1 MASYADRHN
10 TTSFNALAP
19 RPASRNARRLM
30 VEHMGVE
37 HRGFDIAMVQQL
49 LDGSNVRAT
58 FEQLCGEGMADSSSI
73 DEISQGIC

>member
-1 MASYADRHN
+1 
-10 TTSFNALAP
+10 
-19 RPASRNARRLM
+19 M

-73 DEISQGIC
+73 DEISQGVVEQAKIRWLIPFLPFSVLVSRLGGFGKA